1 MDLEI
6 TTLSKISRSER
17 QLGMVSLICE
27 IQGTETH
34 KLGEK
39 KKHLEVNCEKV
50 WTQNFG
56 SG

>member
-39 KKHLEVNCEKV
+39 KHLEVNCEKV